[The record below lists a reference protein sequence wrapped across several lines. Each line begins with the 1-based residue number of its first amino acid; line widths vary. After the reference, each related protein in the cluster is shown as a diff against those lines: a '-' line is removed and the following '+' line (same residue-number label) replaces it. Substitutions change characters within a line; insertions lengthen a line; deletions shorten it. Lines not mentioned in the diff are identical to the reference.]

1 MLNLSKTN
9 TVENI
14 KKFVGNKGKLFSITF
29 IKKNGEER
37 KMVARLGVTKYL
49 TGRGM
54 LYTPENRNMLVVF
67 STGDNDYRTINI
79 STLKKIKANGIELNL
94 NIN

>member
-1 MLNLSKTN
+1 MN

-14 KKFVGNKGKLFSITF
+14 KKFIGNEGKLFSVTF
-29 IKKNGEER
+29 IKKDGSER

-49 TGRGM
+49 NGRGM
-54 LYTPENRNMLVVF
+54 LYTPADRNMLVVF
-67 STGDNDYRTINI
+67 STADKAYRTINI

-94 NIN
+94 NIQ